1 MQISLL
7 QAVLI
12 GVVYYMGFVGT
23 PWLIGCLGSLSTIQK
38 PLVAGVLVGVILGD
52 PIQGCIIGAAVQMP
66 FIAYIFAG
74 GAQPND
80 PGLAGTLGVAL
91 ALAANLDPEAAVA
104 ISVPIALVGTIVNVI
119 RMTLDVS
126 FVHMIDAA
134 CEKGDMKKAVFL
146 HIVPPQILCFVLCVV
161 PVTLGCY
168 YGVDAVTGLI
178 NVMQGRPL
186 YTLEVIGGI
195 LPALGIAMNLR
206 TLDRPGTLL
215 WFVFGFMLSAY
226 LGLGAMPV
234 AIIGFI
240 IAFFYVALEMKVEDT
255 KRVEAVPAT
264 AVATSASTSTVA
276 SDDSDDD
283 FE

>member
-1 MQISLL
+1 MEITLL
-7 QAVLI
+7 QAFLI
-12 GVVYYMGFVGT
+12 GVVYYLGFVGT
-23 PWLIGCLGSLSTIQK
+23 PWFLLLGGISVIQK
-38 PLVAGVLVGVILGD
+38 PLVAGVLVGIILGD
-52 PIQGCIIGAAVQMP
+52 PIQGTIIGAAVQMP

-80 PGLAGTLGVAL
+80 PGLAGTLGTAL
-91 ALAANLDPEAAVA
+91 AIAAHLDPESAVA
-104 ISVPIALVGTIVNVI
+104 ISVPIALIGTIINVL

-134 CEKGDMKKAVFL
+134 VQKGKMNECVFL

-168 YGVDAVTGLI
+168 YGVDIVTHI
-178 NVMQGRPL
+178 IDVMQGRPL
-186 YTLEVIGGI
+186 FTGGI

-206 TLDRPGTLL
+206 TLDRPGTLI
-215 WFVFGFMLSAY
+215 WFVFGFILSAY
-226 LGLGAMPV
+226 LNLGAMPV
-234 AIIGFI
+234 AIIGFV
-240 IAFFYVALEMKVEDT
+240 IAYFYVQLELKAEVNSLEAAPLQMSVNEDADT
-255 KRVEAVPAT
+255 
-264 AVATSASTSTVA
+264 A

>member
-7 QAVLI
+7 QAALI

-23 PWLIGCLGSLSTIQK
+23 PWLLLLGGISIIQK
-38 PLVAGVLVGVILGD
+38 PLVAGVLVGIILGD
-52 PIQGCIIGAAVQMP
+52 PVQGAIIGAAVQMP

-91 ALAANLDPEAAVA
+91 AIAARLEPSAAVA
-104 ISVPIALVGTIVNVI
+104 ISVPIALIGTIINVI
-119 RMTLDVS
+119 RMTLDVG
-126 FVHMIDAA
+126 FVHMIDSAA
-134 CEKGDMKKAVFL
+134 AEGNMKKAVFL
-146 HIVPPQILCFVLCVV
+146 HIVPPQILCFALCVI
-161 PVTLGCY
+161 PVALGCY
-168 YGVDAVTGLI
+168 FGVDAVTSII

-206 TLDRPGTLL
+206 TLDRPGTLI
-215 WFVFGFMLSAY
+215 WFVFGFILSAY
-226 LGLGAMPV
+226 LGLGAMPI
-234 AIIGFI
+234 AIIGFV
-240 IAFFYVALEMKVEDT
+240 IAFFYVTLEMKIED
-255 KRVEAVPAT
+255 RAPAIAEAAT
-264 AVATSASTSTVA
+264 APGSSSVA
-276 SDDSDDD
+276 SDNSDDD

>member
-1 MQISLL
+1 MQITLV
-7 QAVLI
+7 QAILI

-38 PLVAGVLVGVILGD
+38 PLVAGVLVGIILGD
-52 PIQGCIIGAAVQMP
+52 PVQGCIIGAAVQMP

-91 ALAANLDPEAAVA
+91 ALAANLEPAAAVA

-134 CEKGDMKKAVFL
+134 CEQGNMKRATFL
-146 HIVPPQILCFVLCVV
+146 HIVPPQILCFFLCVI

-168 YGVDAVTGLI
+168 YGVDAVNGII
-178 NVMQGRPL
+178 NLMQGRPL

-215 WFVFGFMLSAY
+215 WFVFGFILSAY
-226 LGLGAMPV
+226 LKLGAMPI
-234 AIIGFI
+234 AIIGFV
-240 IAFFYVALEMKVEDT
+240 IAFFYVALEMKVDGGGSGSPQ
-255 KRVEAVPAT
+255 KLAAVT
-264 AVATSASTSTVA
+264 AVSTSEVA

>member
-1 MQISLL
+1 MEITLL
-7 QAVLI
+7 QAFLV

-23 PWLIGCLGSLSTIQK
+23 PWFLLLGGISIIQK
-38 PLVAGVLVGVILGD
+38 PLVAGVLVGIILGD
-52 PIQGCIIGAAVQMP
+52 PVQGAIIGAAVQMP

-91 ALAANLDPEAAVA
+91 AIAAGLEPAAAVA
-104 ISVPIALVGTIVNVI
+104 ISVPIALIGTIVNVL
-119 RMTLDVS
+119 RMTLDVG
-126 FVHMIDAA
+126 FVHMIDQAA
-134 CEKGDMKKAVFL
+134 AEGNMKKAVFL
-146 HIVPPQILCFVLCVV
+146 HIVPPQILCFILCVV

-168 YGVDAVTGLI
+168 FGVDAVTKI
-178 NVMQGRPL
+178 IDVMQGRPL

-206 TLDRPGTLL
+206 TLDRPGTLI
-215 WFVFGFMLSAY
+215 WFVFGFVISAY

-234 AIIGFI
+234 AIIGFV
-240 IAFFYVALEMKVEDT
+240 IAFFFVSLEMKIG
-255 KRVEAVPAT
+255 EAPAP
-264 AVATSASTSTVA
+264 AVATAGAQVSMNVA

>member
-1 MQISLL
+1 MQITLL
-7 QAVLI
+7 QAFLV

-38 PLVAGVLVGVILGD
+38 PLVAGVLVGFILGD
-52 PIQGCIIGAAVQMP
+52 PVQGCIIGAAVQMP

-91 ALAANLDPEAAVA
+91 ALAANLEPEAAVA

-119 RMTLDVS
+119 RMTLDVT
-126 FVHMIDAA
+126 FVHMIDRA
-134 CEKGDMKKAVFL
+134 CEKGDMKQAVFL
-146 HIVPPQILCFVLCVV
+146 HIVPPQILCFILCVV

-168 YGVDAVTGLI
+168 FGVDAVNGI
-178 NVMQGRPL
+178 IDVMQGRPL

-206 TLDRPGTLL
+206 TLDRPGTLI
-215 WFVFGFMLSAY
+215 WFVFGFILSAY
-226 LGLGAMPV
+226 LGLGAMPI
-234 AIIGFI
+234 AIIGFV
-240 IAFFYVALEMKVEDT
+240 IAFFYVQLET
-255 KRVEAVPAT
+255 KAEEGRGAAVPQIA
-264 AVATSASTSTVA
+264 ATSASTSSVA

>member
-1 MQISLL
+1 
-7 QAVLI
+7 
-12 GVVYYMGFVGT
+12 
-23 PWLIGCLGSLSTIQK
+23 
-38 PLVAGVLVGVILGD
+38 
-52 PIQGCIIGAAVQMP
+52 
-66 FIAYIFAG
+66 
-74 GAQPND
+74 
-80 PGLAGTLGVAL
+80 
-91 ALAANLDPEAAVA
+91 
-104 ISVPIALVGTIVNVI
+104 
-119 RMTLDVS
+119 MTLDVS

-134 CEKGDMKKAVFL
+134 CAKGDMKRAVFL
-146 HIVPPQILCFVLCVV
+146 HIVPPQILCFVLCVI

-168 YGVDAVTGLI
+168 YGVDAVSGLI

-215 WFVFGFMLSAY
+215 WFVLGFILSAY

-240 IAFFYVALEMKVEDT
+240 VAFFYVALEMRVDDS
-255 KRVEAVPAT
+255 KRIEAGPAV
-264 AVATSASTSTVA
+264 AVATSASNSSIA

>member
-7 QAVLI
+7 QATLI

-23 PWLIGCLGSLSTIQK
+23 PWLLLLGGISIIQK
-38 PLVAGVLVGVILGD
+38 PLVAGVLVGIILGD
-52 PIQGCIIGAAVQMP
+52 PVQGAIIGAAVQMP

-91 ALAANLDPEAAVA
+91 AIAARLEPSAAVA
-104 ISVPIALVGTIVNVI
+104 ISVPIALIGTIINVI
-119 RMTLDVS
+119 RMTLDVG
-126 FVHMIDAA
+126 FVHMIDSAA
-134 CEKGDMKKAVFL
+134 AEGNMKKAVFL
-146 HIVPPQILCFVLCVV
+146 HIVPPQILCFALCVI

-168 YGVDAVTGLI
+168 FGVDAVTSII

-206 TLDRPGTLL
+206 TLDRPGTLI
-215 WFVFGFMLSAY
+215 WFVFGFILSAY
-226 LGLGAMPV
+226 LGLGAMPI
-234 AIIGFI
+234 AIIGFV
-240 IAFFYVALEMKVEDT
+240 IAFFYVTLEMKIEDRT
-255 KRVEAVPAT
+255 PAI
-264 AVATSASTSTVA
+264 AEASTAPSSSSVA
-276 SDDSDDD
+276 SDNSDDD

>member
-1 MQISLL
+1 MEITLL
-7 QAVLI
+7 QAFLV

-23 PWLIGCLGSLSTIQK
+23 PWFLLLGGISIIQK
-38 PLVAGVLVGVILGD
+38 PLVAGVLVGIILGD
-52 PIQGCIIGAAVQMP
+52 PVQGAIIGAAVQMP

-91 ALAANLDPEAAVA
+91 AIAAGLEPAAAVA
-104 ISVPIALVGTIVNVI
+104 ISVPIALIGTIVNVL
-119 RMTLDVS
+119 RMTLDVG
-126 FVHMIDAA
+126 FVHMIDQAA
-134 CEKGDMKKAVFL
+134 AEGNMKKAVFL
-146 HIVPPQILCFVLCVV
+146 HIVPPQILCFILCVV

-168 YGVDAVTGLI
+168 FGVDAVTRI
-178 NVMQGRPL
+178 IDVMQGRPL

-206 TLDRPGTLL
+206 TLDRPGTLI
-215 WFVFGFMLSAY
+215 WFVFGFVISAY

-234 AIIGFI
+234 AIIGFV
-240 IAFFYVALEMKVEDT
+240 IAFFFVSLEMKIG
-255 KRVEAVPAT
+255 EAPAP
-264 AVATSASTSTVA
+264 AVATVGAPASLDVA